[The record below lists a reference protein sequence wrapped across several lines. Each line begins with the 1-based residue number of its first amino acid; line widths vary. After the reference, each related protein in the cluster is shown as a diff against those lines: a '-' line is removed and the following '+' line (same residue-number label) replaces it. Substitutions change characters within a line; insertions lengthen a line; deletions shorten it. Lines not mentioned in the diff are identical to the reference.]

1 MSKKPIRSKR
11 RHDYTDPSA
20 MEKLLLFSA
29 CGNYLERGIPL
40 KKNNIDMLLALGKT
54 PMKYKLEQSAIY
66 EAENIKRLQR
76 FVEEATEMYQD
87 HPSDHTREQLV
98 KCLGWANMDIQKYFN
113 DNFEKFRPID
123 FEEYR
128 QRKTAPPESILSR

>member
-29 CGNYLERGIPL
+29 CGNYLERGRPL
-40 KKNNIDMLLALGKT
+40 KRNEVDILIALGKT
-54 PMKYKLEQSAIY
+54 PLQFKEEQAAIY
-66 EAENIKRLQR
+66 EKENIKRLQH
-76 FVEEATEMYQD
+76 FVEEATEMYQE

-98 KCLGWANMDIQKYFN
+98 KCLG
-113 DNFEKFRPID
+113 
-123 FEEYR
+123 
-128 QRKTAPPESILSR
+128 LS